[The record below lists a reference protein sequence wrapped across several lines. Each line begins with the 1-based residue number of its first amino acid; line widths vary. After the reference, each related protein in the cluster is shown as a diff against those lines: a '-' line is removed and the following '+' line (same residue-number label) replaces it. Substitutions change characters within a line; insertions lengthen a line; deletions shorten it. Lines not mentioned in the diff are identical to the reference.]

1 MTMKTFSQQMLTYG
15 PAQPPYRPSQPIL
28 VTIREH
34 EIEINNSA
42 ISDLKPTPIF
52 LTQLPKLLQKQHH
65 ALKYLKMKLLYPFIT
80 SSGYLREPPI
90 SLGLDLNPDCS
101 NKKTANEKLKT
112 LYSQMAVFKKPAYFA
127 FSLEDGRG
135 ALHNSLANVL
145 EMTSYSVNDTVSY
158 VTRQMALKSLSVPA
172 LPKIPE
178 AKLDERT
185 RLYLSALVQS
195 NSVTLTITDDIVKTY
210 RNYVIMYVLYDV
222 IKELGPCM

>member
-1 MTMKTFSQQMLTYG
+1 MELRILLFVSICFLTPIKISATSVPKNSSYS
-15 PAQPPYRPSQPIL
+15 AAEIL
-28 VTIREH
+28 V
-34 EIEINNSA
+34 N
-42 ISDLKPTPIF
+42 
-52 LTQLPKLLQKQHH
+52 LLVAPRVTNATEQ
-65 ALKYLKMKLLYPFIT
+65 MKLLYPFIT

-222 IKELGPCM
+222 IKDLGPCM